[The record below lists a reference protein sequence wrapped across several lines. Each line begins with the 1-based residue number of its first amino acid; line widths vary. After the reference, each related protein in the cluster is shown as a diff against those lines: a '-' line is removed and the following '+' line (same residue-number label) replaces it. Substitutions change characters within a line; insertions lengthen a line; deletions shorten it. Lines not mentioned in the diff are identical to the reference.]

1 MINELEALL
10 YKLEHTDVQ
19 LQKKHNT
26 DNILLITTAEIFA
39 KIIYHCKSKELDV
52 YAKMLW
58 DLGAHST
65 AEVLEVFSWR
75 IKQGNVNTSV
85 FYELARLKFDER
97 ITKYLPEFL
106 F

>member
-1 MINELEALL
+1 MINEFKTLL

-19 LQKKHNT
+19 LKKKHNT
-26 DNILLITTAEIFA
+26 DNILLITSAEIFA
-39 KIIYHCKSKELDV
+39 KIIHDCKSKELDV

-58 DLGAHST
+58 DLGAFST

-85 FYELARLKFDER
+85 FYELTRLKFDER
-97 ITKYLPEFL
+97 ITKYLPN
-106 F
+106 